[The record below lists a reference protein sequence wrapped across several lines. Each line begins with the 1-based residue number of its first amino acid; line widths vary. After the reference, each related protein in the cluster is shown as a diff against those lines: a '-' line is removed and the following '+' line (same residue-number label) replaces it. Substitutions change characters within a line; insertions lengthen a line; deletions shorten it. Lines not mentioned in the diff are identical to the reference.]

1 MDFTEWKGVS
11 VLSNWKNIQKAKAI
25 ESKNRERILAVNP
38 HVDDGSGIY
47 FLTRTDEDGI
57 RYAYIGQAKHLL
69 TRLAQH
75 LSGYQHI
82 DLSIKSHGLLSVD
95 ENIYGWNIGFFHYEV
110 DDLDYWEK
118 YWIKKYAQYGYQL
131 RNKTAGGQGEGKKQ
145 IAEYR
150 PGKGYRDGLAQ
161 GKINLARELANIA
174 DKHLVISLKP
184 EKQNNSVS
192 QRQFVRFMELL
203 HGEKDG
209 SSDEE
214 S

>member
-1 MDFTEWKGVS
+1 M
-11 VLSNWKNIQKAKAI
+11 AI
-25 ESKNRERILAVNP
+25 EAKNKKRILEINP

-47 FLTRTDEDGI
+47 FLTRMDEDGI

-82 DLSIKSHGLLSVD
+82 DLSLRKHGLYTTD
-95 ENIYGWNIGFFHYEV
+95 NIYGWKIGFMWFPIEQ
-110 DDLDYWEK
+110 LDEMEQK
-118 YWIKKYAQYGYQL
+118 YIRQYAQSGYQL

-174 DKHLVISLKP
+174 DKHLAISLKP

-192 QRQFVRFMELL
+192 KRQFVR
-203 HGEKDG
+203 
-209 SSDEE
+209 
-214 S
+214 

>member
-1 MDFTEWKGVS
+1 M
-11 VLSNWKNIQKAKAI
+11 SNQNYRKAMAI
-25 ESKNRERILAVNP
+25 EAKNKKRILEVNP
-38 HVDDGSGIY
+38 NVDDGSGIY

-145 IAEYR
+145 IDEYR
-150 PGKGYRDGLAQ
+150 PAKGYRDGIEQ
-161 GKINLARELANIA
+161 GKRMLARELLSIA
-174 DKHLVISLKP
+174 EKHLKIDLREDKRGNKISQKQY
-184 EKQNNSVS
+184 EKFMALIHTEGNDESVHDNN
-192 QRQFVRFMELL
+192 
-203 HGEKDG
+203 K
-209 SSDEE
+209 
-214 S
+214 

>member
-1 MDFTEWKGVS
+1 MAD
-11 VLSNWKNIQKAKAI
+11 WKNVARAKSI
-25 ESKNRERILAVNP
+25 ERKNRERILAVNP
-38 HVDDGSGIY
+38 NVDDGSGIY
-47 FLTRTDEDGI
+47 FLTRTDDDGI

-131 RNKTAGGQGEGKKQ
+131 RNKTAGGQGDGKKQ

-161 GKINLARELANIA
+161 GRINLARELANIA

-192 QRQFVRFMELL
+192 QKQFAKFMELL
-203 HGEKDG
+203 YGEKDG
-209 SSDEE
+209 GSDEE

>member
-1 MDFTEWKGVS
+1 MAD
-11 VLSNWKNIQKAKAI
+11 WKNIAKAKSI
-25 ESKNRERILAVNP
+25 ERKNRERILAVNP

-47 FLTRTDEDGI
+47 FLTRIDEDGI

-131 RNKTAGGQGEGKKQ
+131 RNKTAGGQGDGKKQ

-209 SSDEE
+209 SSDG
-214 S
+214 